1 MGHQQLFGFTN
12 GTPRSTPR
20 DASPTKAG
28 IRSVRGCIQ
37 CIQAR
42 TPANFELA
50 PVRLA
55 PCREGYK
62 VTGATDATDTT
73 GAVDATAAVPTVRH
87 AAGTTGTVSAAA
99 GTTGT
104 VSAATGTTT
113 ASDAPVAADASLSPY
128 TSRLWR
134 LSRSL
139 TSAVIPARCQ
149 KKLEKAEL
157 ASLGVEAEGSLPAW
171 GSRHTLGT
179 CV

>member
-1 MGHQQLFGFTN
+1 M
-12 GTPRSTPR
+12 
-20 DASPTKAG
+20 
-28 IRSVRGCIQ
+28 
-37 CIQAR
+37 
-42 TPANFELA
+42 
-50 PVRLA
+50 
-55 PCREGYK
+55 
-62 VTGATDATDTT
+62 TGATDATDTT